1 MNSYIYTF
9 IREDLPPAQKI
20 VQLGHACHE
29 AGKMLPH
36 SEFKDVSSLIL
47 LSAKDQDDLKEI
59 AERID
64 CAGIDFHMFY
74 EPDEDRLTEEQMG
87 YTSICTRP
95 IVSPRERNFFKKWN
109 LYRHTY

>member
-9 IREDLPPAQKI
+9 IREDLSPEQKI

-36 SEFKDVSSLIL
+36 SEYKDVSSLIL
-47 LSAKDQDDLKEI
+47 LSARDEDDLKMI
-59 AERID
+59 SRKID
-64 CAGIDFHMFY
+64 CAGIDHYMFY
-74 EPDEDRLTEEQMG
+74 EPDNGMG
-87 YTSICTRP
+87 YSAICTRP
-95 IVSPRERNFFKKWN
+95 VINDRERAFFRKWD

>member
-9 IREDLPPAQKI
+9 IREDIPLAQKI

-29 AGKMLPH
+29 AGKLLSYDEH
-36 SEFKDVSSLIL
+36 KDVSSLVL
-47 LSAKDQDDLKEI
+47 LSAKNEDDLKNI
-59 AERID
+59 ARIVE

-74 EPDEDRLTEEQMG
+74 EPDINS

-95 IVSPRERNFFKKWN
+95 VISTRERLIFRKFE
-109 LYRHTY
+109 LYRYTSPCTS